1 MAVNRIYKAIPTVAV
16 RGIVILPGVRFHFD
30 IARSKSIA
38 AIEAAMKLE
47 QKVFLVTQRDPMVED
62 PVPEDLYTMGVIAN
76 IKQILKSPN
85 ENQMRVV
92 VEGAVRAQITDFVE
106 TETYFMCNV
115 RERRA
120 PAIKEED
127 LVLKD
132 ALVNKLKTELLAY
145 MHYTAR
151 NEEDARRDA
160 EIFYMEDAGDFADLV
175 AGNIIPDFKVRQK
188 ILEKVSL
195 IPRLELLLDV
205 MRKENNILEIENEIE
220 SKVEKQMEENQKDYY
235 LREKIRAI
243 YTELGEGEDVL
254 SDSQKYKEKVR
265 ALKCSDEI
273 REKLLSECD
282 KLSKMQGTSVDA
294 SIIRSYLDTALS
306 IKFGTYTVDNLDV
319 VRAEKILDEDH
330 YGLEKVKER
339 FVEMLAVKAKT
350 DDLKGQI
357 ICLVGPPG
365 VGKTSIVRSVAKAMG
380 RKYVR
385 MSLGG
390 VSDESE
396 IRGHRKTYVGAMPGR
411 IVNALIQAKSFN
423 PIILLDEID
432 KLGKDYKGDPASA
445 LLEVLDPE
453 QNNSFRDNYMEIP
466 IDLSKVLFITTA
478 NDTSTIPGPLYDRM
492 EVIELVSYTQREKEI
507 IAKNHLIR
515 KQVKLHGLTGNN
527 IRFTDEAVEA
537 MINNYTA
544 EAGVRRLEQ
553 VIASVCRKS
562 VLLLEKNALKRVTVT
577 RELLAEL
584 LGPGKY
590 KKEELMTENT
600 VGVVN
605 GLAWTRV
612 GGEILQVEAVTMEG
626 QGKIEPTGSLGDVM
640 KESARAA
647 YSYLRSKKEKYGI
660 SQDAFKKN
668 DIHIHVPQGA
678 VPKDGPSAGVTISTA
693 LYSAL
698 TGKAVDRTVAMTG
711 EVTLTGRVLPIGGL
725 REKSMAAYKAG
736 IKKVIIPK
744 DNYAD
749 LWEIDSVVKE
759 NVEFIP
765 VSTVDEVLSVAIV
778 NEGADSKASLIFSPH
793 DVVIKDRRKKSEI
806 R

>member
-1 MAVNRIYKAIPTVAV
+1 MAINRIYKSMPTVAL
-16 RGIVILPGVRFHFD
+16 RGLVIFPGIRFHFD
-30 IARSKSIA
+30 IARNKSTA
-38 AIEAAMKLE
+38 AIEASMELE
-47 QKVFLVTQRDPMVED
+47 QKVFLVAQKDPAVEH
-62 PVPEDLYTMGVIAN
+62 PTPEDLYSMGVIAN
-76 IKQILKSPN
+76 IKQIIKSPKN
-85 ENQMRVV
+85 DQLRVV
-92 VEGAVRAQITDFVE
+92 VEGAVRAQITEFVSVE
-106 TETYFMCNV
+106 PYLICNV
-115 RERRA
+115 RERKSVSVKA
-120 PAIKEED
+120 EDIALEE
-127 LVLKD
+127 
-132 ALVNKLKTELLAY
+132 ALINKLRTEVLNY
-145 MHYTAR
+145 MQFTSR
-151 NEEDARRDA
+151 NEEDAKRDA
-160 EIFYMEDAGDFADLV
+160 EIFYSEDSSDFADFV
-175 AGNIIPDFKVRQK
+175 AGNIITDFKTRQK
-188 ILEKVSL
+188 LLEKTSI
-195 IPRLELLLDV
+195 IPRLELLLDAL
-205 MRKENNILEIENEIE
+205 RKENNVLELENKIENQ
-220 SKVEKQMEENQKDYY
+220 VEKQMEENQKDYY

-243 YTELGEGEDVL
+243 YSELGEGEDTL
-254 SDSQKYKEKVR
+254 SDSQKYKLKIK
-265 ALKCSDEI
+265 ALDCSDEI
-273 REKLLSECD
+273 KEKLNGECD

-294 SIIRSYLDTALS
+294 SIIRSYLDTALTLN
-306 IKFGTYTVDNLDV
+306 FGNYTEDNLDV
-319 VRAEKILDEDH
+319 IRAERILDEDH
-330 YGLEKVKER
+330 HGLEKVKER
-339 FVEMLAVKAKT
+339 FIEMLAVKAKT

-411 IVNALIQAKSFN
+411 IVNALIQAKTFN

-453 QNNSFRDNYMEIP
+453 QNNTFRDNYMEFP

-478 NDTSTIPGPLYDRM
+478 NDPSTIPGPLYDRM
-492 EVIELVSYTQREKEI
+492 EVIELVSYTHQEKEI
-507 IAKNHLIR
+507 IAKNHLIK
-515 KQVKLHGLTGNN
+515 KQIKLHGLTGNN
-527 IRFTDEAVEA
+527 IRFTDEAVNEIISA
-537 MINNYTA
+537 YTS

-553 VIASVCRKS
+553 VVAAVCRKS
-562 VLLLEKNALKRVTVT
+562 VVMLEKGELKRVNVT
-577 RELLAEL
+577 KELLEVM

-590 KKEELMTENT
+590 KKDELMSENT
-600 VGVVN
+600 IGVVN

-626 QGKIEPTGSLGDVM
+626 DGKIETTGSLGDVM
-640 KESARAA
+640 KESAKAA

-660 SQDAFKKN
+660 PLEAFTKN
-668 DIHIHVPQGA
+668 NIHIHVPQGA

-693 LYSAL
+693 LLSVL

-736 IKKVIIPK
+736 IKKILIPK

-759 NVEFIP
+759 SVEFIP
-765 VSTVDEVLSVAIV
+765 VSTLDEVFDVAIV
-778 NEGADSKASLIFSPH
+778 KGDYEEKSSVKFQPH
-793 DVVIKDRRKKSEI
+793 DVILKNRRKNNEV

>member
-120 PAIKEED
+120 PAIKEDD

-626 QGKIEPTGSLGDVM
+626 EGKIETTGSLGDVM

-725 REKSMAAYKAG
+725 REKSMAAYMAG

>member
-1 MAVNRIYKAIPTVAV
+1 MAVNRIYKAMPTVAV

-626 QGKIEPTGSLGDVM
+626 EGKIETTGSLGDVM

>member
-1 MAVNRIYKAIPTVAV
+1 MAINRIYKSIPTVAV
-16 RGIVILPGVRFHFD
+16 RGIVIFPGVRFHFE
-30 IARSKSIA
+30 IARNKSTA
-38 AIEAAMKLE
+38 AIERSME
-47 QKVFLVTQRDPMVED
+47 NDQRVFLVAQKNPAVEHPKPD
-62 PVPEDLYTMGVIAN
+62 DLYSMGVVAN

-85 ENQMRVV
+85 DNHIRVV
-92 VEGAVRAQITDFVE
+92 VEGAVRAQITEFLSEEPYFV
-106 TETYFMCNV
+106 CNV

-120 PAIKEED
+120 AA
-127 LVLKD
+127 VKD
-132 ALVNKLKTELLAY
+132 DDKPLAEALINKLKSEVLSY
-145 MHYTAR
+145 MQFTAR
-151 NEEDARRDA
+151 NEEDAKRDS
-160 EIFYMEDAGDFADLV
+160 EIFYSDDTSDFADFV
-175 AGNIIPDFKVRQK
+175 AGNTISDFHIRQK
-188 ILEKVSL
+188 LLETVPV
-195 IPRLELLLDV
+195 IPRLEMLLDAL
-205 MRKENNILEIENEIE
+205 RKENNILKLENQIENQ
-220 SKVEKQMEENQKDYY
+220 VEKQMEDNQKDYY

-243 YTELGEGEDVL
+243 YSELGEGEDTL
-254 SDSQKYKEKVR
+254 SDSQKYKLKIK

-273 REKLLSECD
+273 KEKLINECD

-294 SIIRSYLDTALS
+294 SIIRAYLDTALS
-306 IKFGTYTVDNLDV
+306 LNFGTFTEDNLDV
-319 VRAEKILDEDH
+319 IRAEKILDEDH
-330 YGLEKVKER
+330 FGLEKVKER

-411 IVNALIQAKSFN
+411 IVNALIQAKTFN

-453 QNNSFRDNYMEIP
+453 QNNTFRDNYMEFP

-478 NDTSTIPGPLYDRM
+478 NDASTIPGPLYDRM
-492 EVIELVSYTQREKEI
+492 EVIEVVSYTQQEKEV
-507 IAKNHLIR
+507 IAKKHLIK
-515 KQVKLHGLTGNN
+515 KQMKLHGLTGNN
-527 IRFTDEAVEA
+527 VRFTDEAVSEL
-537 MINNYTA
+537 ISSYTS

-562 VLLLEKNALKRVTVT
+562 VVLLEKGELKRISVTK
-577 RELLAEL
+577 ELLEKM

-590 KKEELMTENT
+590 KKENISGENA

-626 QGKIEPTGSLGDVM
+626 DGKIEITGSLGDVM
-640 KESARAA
+640 KESAKAA
-647 YSYLRSKKEKYGI
+647 YSYLRSKKEKYTI
-660 SQDAFKKN
+660 PLEAFTKN

-693 LYSAL
+693 LLSAL

-736 IKKVIIPK
+736 IKKIIIPK
-744 DNYAD
+744 DNYSD
-749 LWEIDSVVKE
+749 LWEIDSIVKE

-765 VSTVDEVLSVAIV
+765 VVSLDEVFSAAII
-778 NEGADSKASLIFSPH
+778 EGAFDSKASVKFQPH
-793 DVVIKDRRKKSEI
+793 DVILNNRRKNSEI

>member
-1 MAVNRIYKAIPTVAV
+1 
-16 RGIVILPGVRFHFD
+16 
-30 IARSKSIA
+30 
-38 AIEAAMKLE
+38 
-47 QKVFLVTQRDPMVED
+47 
-62 PVPEDLYTMGVIAN
+62 
-76 IKQILKSPN
+76 
-85 ENQMRVV
+85 
-92 VEGAVRAQITDFVE
+92 
-106 TETYFMCNV
+106 MCNV

-120 PAIKEED
+120 PAIKEDD

-265 ALKCSDEI
+265 ALKCCDEI

-466 IDLSKVLFITTA
+466 IDLS
-478 NDTSTIPGPLYDRM
+478 
-492 EVIELVSYTQREKEI
+492 
-507 IAKNHLIR
+507 
-515 KQVKLHGLTGNN
+515 
-527 IRFTDEAVEA
+527 
-537 MINNYTA
+537 
-544 EAGVRRLEQ
+544 
-553 VIASVCRKS
+553 
-562 VLLLEKNALKRVTVT
+562 
-577 RELLAEL
+577 
-584 LGPGKY
+584 
-590 KKEELMTENT
+590 
-600 VGVVN
+600 
-605 GLAWTRV
+605 
-612 GGEILQVEAVTMEG
+612 
-626 QGKIEPTGSLGDVM
+626 
-640 KESARAA
+640 
-647 YSYLRSKKEKYGI
+647 
-660 SQDAFKKN
+660 
-668 DIHIHVPQGA
+668 
-678 VPKDGPSAGVTISTA
+678 
-693 LYSAL
+693 
-698 TGKAVDRTVAMTG
+698 
-711 EVTLTGRVLPIGGL
+711 
-725 REKSMAAYKAG
+725 
-736 IKKVIIPK
+736 
-744 DNYAD
+744 
-749 LWEIDSVVKE
+749 
-759 NVEFIP
+759 
-765 VSTVDEVLSVAIV
+765 
-778 NEGADSKASLIFSPH
+778 
-793 DVVIKDRRKKSEI
+793 
-806 R
+806 

>member
-1 MAVNRIYKAIPTVAV
+1 MAVNRIYKAMPTVAV

-120 PAIKEED
+120 PAIKEDD

-626 QGKIEPTGSLGDVM
+626 EGKIETTGSLGDVM

>member
-1 MAVNRIYKAIPTVAV
+1 MAINRIYKSMPTVAL
-16 RGIVILPGVRFHFD
+16 RGIVILPGIRFHFD
-30 IARSKSIA
+30 IARDRSTA
-38 AIEAAMKLE
+38 AIEASMEKD
-47 QKVFLVTQRDPMVED
+47 QKVFLVAQKDPSVE
-62 PVPEDLYTMGVIAN
+62 VPAPDDIYTMGVIAN
-76 IKQILKSPN
+76 IKQIIKSPKN
-85 ENQMRVV
+85 DHLRVV
-92 VEGAVRAQITDFVE
+92 VEGAVRAQITEFISVDPFIV
-106 TETYFMCNV
+106 CNV
-115 RERRA
+115 RERKST
-120 PAIKEED
+120 PVKPEDYDLEE
-127 LVLKD
+127 
-132 ALVNKLKTELLAY
+132 ALVNKLRTELLAY
-145 MHYTAR
+145 MSFTAR
-151 NEEDARRDA
+151 NEDEAKRDA
-160 EIFYMEDAGDFADLV
+160 DIFFSENTSDFADFL
-175 AGNIIPDFKVRQK
+175 AGNVISDFSVRQK
-188 ILEKVSL
+188 LLETVSV
-195 IPRLELLLDV
+195 IPRLEMLLDAL
-205 MRKENNILEIENEIE
+205 RKENNILELENKIETQ
-220 SKVEKQMEENQKDYY
+220 VEKQMEENQKDYY

-243 YTELGEGEDVL
+243 YSELGEGEDTL
-254 SDSQKYKEKVR
+254 SDSQKYK
-265 ALKCSDEI
+265 LKIKELNCSAEI
-273 REKLLSECD
+273 KEKLNSECD

-306 IKFGTYTVDNLDV
+306 LNFGTYTTDNLDV

-330 YGLEKVKER
+330 YGLRKVKER
-339 FVEMLAVKAKT
+339 FIEMLAVKARI

-365 VGKTSIVRSVAKAMG
+365 VGKTSIVKSVAKSMG

-390 VSDESE
+390 VSDEAE

-411 IVNALIQAKSFN
+411 IVNALIQAKTFN

-453 QNNSFRDNYMEIP
+453 QNNTFRDNYMEFP

-478 NDTSTIPGPLYDRM
+478 NDPSTIPGPLYDRM
-492 EVIELVSYTQREKEI
+492 EVIELVSYTQQEKEI
-507 IAKNHLIR
+507 IAKNHLIK

-527 IRFTDEAVEA
+527 IRFTDEAISEL
-537 MINNYTA
+537 ITSYTS

-553 VIASVCRKS
+553 LIASVCRKS
-562 VLLLEKNALKRVTVT
+562 VVLIEKNHLKRIKVTK
-577 RELLAEL
+577 ELLSEL

-590 KKEELMTENT
+590 KKEELLSESSI
-600 VGVVN
+600 GVVN

-626 QGKIEPTGSLGDVM
+626 DGKIETTGSLGDVM
-640 KESARAA
+640 KESAKAA

-660 SQDAFKKN
+660 PLEAFTDN
-668 DIHIHVPQGA
+668 NIHIHVPQGA

-693 LYSAL
+693 LLSAL
-698 TGKAVDRTVAMTG
+698 TGKAVEKYVAMTG

-765 VSTVDEVLSVAIV
+765 VSTLDEVFSIAIID
-778 NEGADSKASLIFSPH
+778 NAADEKASVRFSAH
-793 DVVIKDRRKKSEI
+793 DVLIKNRRNSSEV

>member
-1 MAVNRIYKAIPTVAV
+1 MAVNRIYKAMPTVAV

-38 AIEAAMKLE
+38 AIEAAMKLD
-47 QKVFLVTQRDPMVED
+47 QKVFLVTQRDPMTEA

-76 IKQILKSPN
+76 IRQILKSPN

-92 VEGAVRAQITDFVE
+92 VEGSVRAQITEFIE
-106 TETYFMCNV
+106 TEPYFMCNV
-115 RERRA
+115 RERKA
-120 PAIKEED
+120 PAVKEEEII
-127 LVLKD
+127 LKD
-132 ALVNKLKTELLAY
+132 ALVSKLKTELLAY

-175 AGNIIPDFKVRQK
+175 AGNIVPDFKVRQK

-265 ALKCSDEI
+265 ALNCSDEI

-306 IKFGTYTVDNLDV
+306 IKFGAYTTDNLDV

-330 YGLEKVKER
+330 YGLERVKER

-350 DDLKGQI
+350 EDLKGQI

-453 QNNSFRDNYMEIP
+453 QNNTFRDNYMEIP

-515 KQVKLHGLTGNN
+515 KQVKLHGITGNN

-537 MINNYTA
+537 MINSYTA

-562 VLLLEKNALKRVTVT
+562 VLLLEKNNLKRVTVT
-577 RELLAEL
+577 KELLSEL

-590 KKEELMTENT
+590 KKEELISENS

-626 QGKIEPTGSLGDVM
+626 EGKIEATGSLGDVM

-660 SQDAFKKN
+660 PQETFTKN

-765 VSTVDEVLSVAIV
+765 VSTVDEVLTVAIV
-778 NEGADSKASLIFSPH
+778 NEGTDSKASLIFSPH

>member
-1 MAVNRIYKAIPTVAV
+1 MAVNRIYKAMPTVAV

-38 AIEAAMKLE
+38 AIEAAMKLD
-47 QKVFLVTQRDPMVED
+47 QKVFLVTQRDPMTEA

-92 VEGAVRAQITDFVE
+92 VEGSVRAQITEFIE
-106 TETYFMCNV
+106 TEPYFMCNV
-115 RERRA
+115 RERKA
-120 PAIKEED
+120 PAVREED
-127 LVLKD
+127 IVLKD

-175 AGNIIPDFKVRQK
+175 AGNIVPDFKVRQS

-235 LREKIRAI
+235 LREKVRAI
-243 YTELGEGEDVL
+243 YSELGEGEDVL

-265 ALKCSDEI
+265 ALNCSDEI

-306 IKFGTYTVDNLDV
+306 IKFGTYTTDNLDV

-330 YGLEKVKER
+330 YGLERVKER

-350 DDLKGQI
+350 EDLKGQI

-365 VGKTSIVRSVAKAMG
+365 VGKTSIVKSVAKAMG

-453 QNNSFRDNYMEIP
+453 QNNTFRDNYMEIP

-537 MINNYTA
+537 MISSYTA

-562 VLLLEKNALKRVTVT
+562 VLLLEKNNLKRVTVT
-577 RELLAEL
+577 KELLSEL

-590 KKEELMTENT
+590 KKEELMSENS

-626 QGKIEPTGSLGDVM
+626 EGKIEATGSLGDVM

-660 SQDAFKKN
+660 PQETFTKN

-749 LWEIDSVVKE
+749 LWEIDSAVKE
-759 NVEFIP
+759 SVEFIP

-778 NEGADSKASLIFSPH
+778 NEGTDSKASLIFSPH